1 MKELCLVLGVTG
13 SRRTEIAQDIA
24 SYGWPEGQAV
34 RVFTHG
40 LTTDETHWSNASGK
54 VSLPQPG
61 EERAAVLVTDGRHS
75 QIDQLEALI
84 AAAPGAD
91 WEIKRIVTVIDLP
104 LLHRRDVLS
113 DWYQACLHFSDAA
126 VLVGRSDVPNAWL
139 SKFLEKQQSES
150 VPCLIFTLPK
160 RGGLPN
166 PAQIIEGDARRMSHV
181 LDDLDAVDEMEFDE
195 DNLPEEPFDLVRK
208 VDRYFERDMHG
219 RRVLGLADI
228 VQVLREEGR

>member
-1 MKELCLVLGVTG
+1 
-13 SRRTEIAQDIA
+13 
-24 SYGWPEGQAV
+24 
-34 RVFTHG
+34 
-40 LTTDETHWSNASGK
+40 
-54 VSLPQPG
+54 
-61 EERAAVLVTDGRHS
+61 
-75 QIDQLEALI
+75 
-84 AAAPGAD
+84 
-91 WEIKRIVTVIDLP
+91 
-104 LLHRRDVLS
+104 VLS

-195 DNLPEEPFDLVRK
+195 DNLPEEPLDLVRK

>member
-13 SRRTEIAQDIA
+13 SQRTEIAQDIA
-24 SYGWPEGQAV
+24 SYGWPEGQVV

-40 LTTDETHWSNASGK
+40 LTTDETHWSNVSGK

-61 EERAAVLVTDGRHS
+61 EERAAVLVTDGRNS

-84 AAAPGAD
+84 AAAPAAG
-91 WEIKRIVTVIDLP
+91 WEIKRIVTVVDLP
-104 LLHRRDVLS
+104 LLHRRDVLL

-139 SKFLEKQQSES
+139 SNFLEKQQSES